1 MKRFSDYSNII
12 GIDPDLHKSGV
23 AIYEPKGKKLIECTS
38 MYMWDLFDTI
48 LVQSQFKT
56 LFRLEFP
63 NTTNTWHKG
72 GKGASLNVG
81 KNQAVAIIIKEF
93 LDAHRCNYELLSP
106 TGYSILFNDENVFKN
121 TTGFKKKT
129 NKDARAAA
137 AMIWFRAFNQIVK
150 L

>member
-1 MKRFSDYSNII
+1 MKRFLDYSNII

-23 AIYEPKGKKLIECTS
+23 AIYETKLRRLTECTS

-48 LVQSQFKT
+48 LVQKQFNT

-63 NTTNTWHKG
+63 DNTNTWHG
-72 GKGASLNVG
+72 GGRGASLNVG

-93 LDAHRCNYELLSP
+93 LDAHGCYYELLKPS
-106 TGYSILFNDENVFKN
+106 GYSIIFNDEDVFKN
-121 TTGFKKKT
+121 TTGFQKKT

-137 AMIWFRAFNQIVK
+137 AMVWG